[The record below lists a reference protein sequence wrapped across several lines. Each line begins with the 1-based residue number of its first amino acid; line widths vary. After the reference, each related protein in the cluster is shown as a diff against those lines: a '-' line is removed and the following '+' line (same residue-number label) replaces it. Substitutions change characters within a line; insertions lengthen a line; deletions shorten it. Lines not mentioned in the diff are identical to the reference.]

1 MYCKNC
7 GKQVENG
14 TVFCPHCGK
23 KLYDPGKAA
32 TKQAVRRI
40 ILGFSIGFV
49 LTIIILG
56 AVFGHRKRNPKGE
69 DSGLSSESDAAFSAA
84 ASDPDL
90 PVLTPEEDSEEEI
103 PTPAPTETSEE
114 ETPAPT
120 LIPTPTEAPAEET
133 PAPTP
138 IPTPIPTPTEMP
150 AQETPTPIPTI
161 SLAPDPYEPAVT
173 PIPAPAERSAR
184 LVEKKSVDITLNGL
198 RKVKV
203 KKASA
208 SKTIDQSD
216 VNNDP
221 IKAFDDDET
230 TNWQEGDTNGPG
242 IGESIAAQFETEE
255 PVWYITLKL
264 GNWKKEKNY
273 YDGNNRP
280 KTLRIE
286 MSGFDQTITFPEE
299 RWKEFC
305 VELNEPCM
313 TKWIKFTI
321 KDVYR
326 GNQWNDTV
334 ISDIQI
340 YCK

>member
-1 MYCKNC
+1 MQIY
-7 GKQVENG
+7 
-14 TVFCPHCGK
+14 VFCPHCGK
-23 KLYDPGKAA
+23 KLSDPGKAA

-56 AVFGHRKRNPKGE
+56 AVFGHRKRNTKGE
-69 DSGLSSESDAAFSAA
+69 DSGLSSESNAVFSAA

-90 PVLTPEEDSEEEI
+90 PVLTPEKDSEEEI
-103 PTPAPTETSEE
+103 PAPTPTEVPAE

-120 LIPTPTEAPAEET
+120 PTEVPAEETPAPTPIPTPTEAPAEET

-138 IPTPIPTPTEMP
+138 IPTPTEAP
-150 AQETPTPIPTI
+150 AGETPTPIPTI
-161 SLAPDPYEPAVT
+161 SPPQDTYEPAVT
-173 PIPAPAERSAR
+173 LIPAPAERSAR
-184 LVEKKSVDITLNGL
+184 LVEKKSVDVTLNGL
-198 RKVKV
+198 RKGKV

-221 IKAFDDDET
+221 IKAFDNDET